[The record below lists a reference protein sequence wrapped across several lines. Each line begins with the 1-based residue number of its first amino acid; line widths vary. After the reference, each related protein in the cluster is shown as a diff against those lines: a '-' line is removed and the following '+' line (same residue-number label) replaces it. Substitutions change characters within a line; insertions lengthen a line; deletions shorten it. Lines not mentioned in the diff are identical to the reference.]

1 MYIYFLQT
9 KYALIQYFMWTI
21 TNHNIKNIYL
31 FAKKKKKK
39 KKKNYWQFLQKSNIH
54 CKCKKYILGKIS
66 IVGYDAQ

>member
-31 FAKKKKKK
+31 FAKKINKK
-39 KKKNYWQFLQKSNIH
+39 
-54 CKCKKYILGKIS
+54 
-66 IVGYDAQ
+66 